1 MKRDKA
7 GKSGLDIGRQRLSV
21 EKSVKRPGAGRDP
34 QGARAGAS
42 RQRGPVSPA
51 IGVSART
58 LEAVQRC
65 GRRTLTSVSKAPA
78 GPVRPDFSRPDR
90 RKSRQTVAFS
100 PYIEGAA
107 RAL

>member
-42 RQRGPVSPA
+42 RQRGPVGPV
-51 IGVSART
+51 IGYPPGLWKQCSVADAPDIGLGFKGS
-58 LEAVQRC
+58 
-65 GRRTLTSVSKAPA
+65 GRA
-78 GPVRPDFSRPDR
+78 VRPDFSRPDR
-90 RKSRQTVAFS
+90 RKSRQTIAFS